1 MKYSKLVPL
10 ALMQVLQRISWMLQ
24 RDLIVRKQPTKKEL
38 NYFRLVPPGLP
49 IVAFSI
55 LQKTQTKTH
64 VQLSIIIMD
73 ASYTVH

>member
-38 NYFRLVPPGLP
+38 NYFRLVPPGIP
-49 IVAFSI
+49 IVVFSI
-55 LQKTQTKTH
+55 LNTQPETH
-64 VQLSIIIMD
+64 AQLSIMIMD

>member
-10 ALMQVLQRISWMLQ
+10 ALMQVFQRISWMLQ

-38 NYFRLVPPGLP
+38 NYFRLVPPGIP
-49 IVAFSI
+49 IVVFSI
-55 LQKTQTKTH
+55 LNTQPKTH
-64 VQLSIIIMD
+64 AQLSIMIMD